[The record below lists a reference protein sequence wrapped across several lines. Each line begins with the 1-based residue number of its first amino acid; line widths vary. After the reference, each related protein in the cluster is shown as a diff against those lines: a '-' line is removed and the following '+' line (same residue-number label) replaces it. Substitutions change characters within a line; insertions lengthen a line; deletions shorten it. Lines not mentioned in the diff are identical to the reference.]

1 MKAER
6 LKKFGELCIEYDTL
20 RAEARKK
27 ITDLIKIPVAPA
39 AIVAG
44 SVAMLAKLGVI
55 DKEWGIAAVI
65 ADIAWALVKFS
76 AALNMRNQALEK
88 AENIISEVRLL
99 LSTIDERDVL
109 LARSLMDSSIEGL
122 SIELAKGQKIEYKM

>member
-6 LKKFGELCIEYDTL
+6 LKKFGELCTEYDTL

-76 AALNMRNQALEK
+76 AALNKRNQALEK

-99 LSTIDERDVL
+99 LSKIDERDVL
-109 LARSLMDSSIEGL
+109 FARSLVDSSVEGL
-122 SIELAKGQKIEYKM
+122 SMELAKGQKIEYKM